1 MQNAHHNKLFGLSG
15 FGPAKK
21 KSVLKNSLAEAFRK
35 KISMKMRQESELRV
49 NSIQTKETSVNSRDK
64 KFESNNK
71 IIVDMAKQS
80 DFIIDMVDQDFFDR
94 KKAKTPL

>member
-1 MQNAHHNKLFGLSG
+1 
-15 FGPAKK
+15 
-21 KSVLKNSLAEAFRK
+21 
-35 KISMKMRQESELRV
+35 MRQESELRV

-94 KKAKTPL
+94 KKAKTPLQRSNPVSNSFKAKKNEAEKVI